1 MGLARASLS
10 FGLPA
15 AAPRGKTARRSVNA
29 RAGVT
34 VGMVSC
40 GRTACWCRVCV
51 PFPPTKSGIATSR
64 PHPCGR
70 FRLSYVATL
79 MSTPPVINEPAAQ
92 RRCSNGVEVGGAL
105 RLVRGSLCGPPGH
118 GSRSHPRDRSRLARR
133 ASGASFGR
141 QTLVRAPALET
152 AASPWAER
160 ASRASRNGRRVES
173 RNGGVEPSYAPDRH
187 SRVTILI
194 S

>member
-1 MGLARASLS
+1 MESRGIRPMGLARASLS

-64 PHPCGR
+64 PHPCAR
-70 FRLSYVATL
+70 FRLSYVATP
-79 MSTPPVINEPAAQ
+79 MSTRQHQRTGGTAAACAFPAEQ
-92 RRCSNGVEVGGAL
+92 VSNMGSTDDPIGRPAGVSEGW
-105 RLVRGSLCGPPGH
+105 RL
-118 GSRSHPRDRSRLARR
+118 
-133 ASGASFGR
+133 
-141 QTLVRAPALET
+141 APALRDKPG
-152 AASPWAER
+152 ARLALLRPSWER
-160 ASRASRNGRRVES
+160 PPLIDQLVCSR
-173 RNGGVEPSYAPDRH
+173 PSGATRCRH
-187 SRVTILI
+187 DV
-194 S
+194 